1 MSALFPA
8 TAAAVLAL
16 LAAAPAG
23 ALAPLAS
30 PALSSLQI
38 EIWPEYDR
46 PQTLVILKGEL
57 AADTRLPAQVSLRIP
72 AAAGG
77 PSAAA
82 YADASGNLIN
92 LQYQLDKAAG
102 AVLVR
107 LTTPQRAFHVEFYDP
122 LASSQPAREYR
133 YDWPGDLRVERLAV
147 LVKQPAAASGLSVT
161 PALAQAGTGPDGL
174 AYRAGDF
181 GPLKAGEKLAIAVR
195 YTKTDTRL
203 TSEILRE
210 SAAGAAPP
218 APARRD
224 TLGLWLVGIGLAGLL
239 AAGGGFLFVRARE
252 RKALLEAAPPAK
264 AGACPRCGKQAAA
277 GSRFCAS
284 CGTPLKR

>member
-1 MSALFPA
+1 MNTFLHAAAALLVALLPGAA
-8 TAAAVLAL
+8 TAAAP
-16 LAAAPAG
+16 AAN
-23 ALAPLAS
+23 L
-30 PALSSLQI
+30 ALSSLQV

-46 PQTLVILKGEL
+46 PQALVILKGEL
-57 AADTRLPAQVSLRIP
+57 APEAKLPAELALRIP

-92 LQYQLDKAAG
+92 LQYQLENAG
-102 AVLVR
+102 AFMRVR
-107 LTTPQRAFHVEFYDP
+107 LTTPQRAFHLEFYDP
-122 LASSQPAREYR
+122 LASKQPAREYR
-133 YDWPGDLRVERLAV
+133 YDWPGDLKVERLGV
-147 LVKQPAAASGLSVT
+147 LVKQPATASEFSVT
-161 PALAQAGTGPDGL
+161 PALAQTGTGPDGL

-195 YTKTDTRL
+195 YTKTDARL

-210 SAAGAAPP
+210 GPASAAPP

-224 TLGLWLVGIGLAGLL
+224 TLSLWLVGIGLAGLL
-239 AAGGGFLFVRARE
+239 AAGGGFLFLRARE
-252 RKALLEAAPPAK
+252 RKALAQAAPPAK
-264 AGACPRCGKQAAA
+264 AGACPSCGKKAAP

-284 CGTPLKR
+284 CGAPLKR